1 MRNSLFISIIVLLLT
16 AAAGC
21 GDKISGNKPE
31 LKLEDVNTHEVAKN
45 SLLRF
50 SFSFQSKQAAD
61 SIYIEKVVPNCPA
74 SAFDAFFKV
83 PDYPVSVGKGNM
95 DIFFVNGFLGEYV
108 DLRSPLCGTN
118 DTVTFKFVIRDV
130 GGNSSDTITS
140 PQIVI
145 LK

>member
-21 GDKISGNKPE
+21 GDKISGNKPS
-31 LKLEDVNTHEVAKN
+31 LKLDGVNTHEVARN

-50 SFSFQSKQAAD
+50 SFSFESKHAAD
-61 SIYIEKVVPNCPA
+61 SIYIEKVVPDCPG
-74 SAFDAFFKV
+74 SSFEAFFKV

-108 DLRSPLCGTN
+108 DLRSPTCGMN
-118 DTVTFKFVIRDV
+118 DTVTFKFVLRDIE
-130 GGNSSDTITS
+130 GNISDTITS